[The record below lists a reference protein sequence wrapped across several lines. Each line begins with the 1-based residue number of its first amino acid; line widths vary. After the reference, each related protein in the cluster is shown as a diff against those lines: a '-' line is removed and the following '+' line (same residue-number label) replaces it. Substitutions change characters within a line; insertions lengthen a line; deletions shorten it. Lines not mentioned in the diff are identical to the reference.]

1 MSSSSFLI
9 RSGALSPNTSV
20 SKLFRPAAMAK
31 ISNPDRLDEVL
42 QVVRPLHIV
51 GIAVVTLVLVAGFIW
66 SIVSSAAIKVQGQ
79 GILLSSEGVADVTAP
94 STGRLQQIL
103 VQPGDWVRTGQ
114 TLALLNRPTALDA
127 LTAKHAELQDGR
139 SQLELQQTLRD
150 NQQERQ
156 SALTSTKRNALD
168 QRLQKLQEQRNAL
181 QERRRNESELHSKG
195 FVTSSKINDTD
206 TRLAELDNQMAAARN
221 NSTELGVQQQAEETQ
236 KVQQLRETQGRVASL
251 ERQVDNMAREY
262 ERDRIVT
269 APTAGS
275 VVELSLNP
283 GDLVATGTSV
293 MRLLSAT
300 AANDNGAVHAI
311 IFVSNNDGKKVKEG
325 MPAQIMPSTT
335 KLQKDGFIHGTVIKV
350 AKIPSSREGMMRRLK
365 NATLVDSL
373 LSTGAPFEMEIA
385 LDTTP
390 QSPSGYRWSS
400 GDGPD
405 ISIDVGTM
413 AEANMV
419 VGQQRIIS
427 LILPAFDH
435 IFRWLG
441 VH

>member
-1 MSSSSFLI
+1 M
-9 RSGALSPNTSV
+9 RQ
-20 SKLFRPAAMAK
+20 LFRPAALAK
-31 ISNPDRLDEVL
+31 ISNPDQLDHVL

-51 GIAVVTLVLVAGFIW
+51 GIAVVSMVLLAGVAWGIL
-66 SIVSSAAIKVQGQ
+66 SSAPVKVKGQ

-94 STGRLQQIL
+94 SVGRLQQIL
-103 VQPGDWVRTGQ
+103 VKPGDWVETGQ
-114 TLALLNRPTALDA
+114 TLALLNRPGALDD
-127 LTAKHAELQDGR
+127 LTAKRAELQDGR
-139 SQLELQQTLRD
+139 SQLQMQKTMRD
-150 NQQERQ
+150 DNQERQ
-156 SALTSTKRNALD
+156 IALMGIKRRALEE
-168 QRLQKLQEQRNAL
+168 RLLKLQEQRSAL
-181 QERRRNESELHSKG
+181 QERRRKESELQTKG

-206 TRLAELDNQMAAARN
+206 ALLAELDNQIAGTRN
-221 NSTELGVQQQAEETQ
+221 NSTELLVQQQAEETQ
-236 KVQQLRETQGRVASL
+236 KAQQIREIQFRVASL

-262 ERDRIVT
+262 QRDRIVT

-283 GDLVATGTSV
+283 GDLVAPGTSV

-300 AANDNGAVHAI
+300 SATTASGNGAVHAI

-335 KLQKDGFIHGTVIKV
+335 RLQKDGFIHGKVIKV
-350 AKIPSSREGMMRRLK
+350 AKIPSSRDGMMRRLK

-385 LDTTP
+385 LDTAP

-413 AEANMV
+413 AQANMV

-427 LILPAFDH
+427 LVLPAFDH
-435 IFRWLG
+435 VFRWLG
-441 VH
+441 VN